1 MESIL
6 KLLGGIL
13 LGYAIVSVSESFL
26 HNNVQHA
33 RAQVRRF
40 WERYSALM
48 KPFLRA
54 YFSHHTI
61 HHCRTFRK
69 NHVTQFRSEEERER
83 LDEALTGFH
92 GALIKRER
100 YGVSVSGVGVLMFL
114 LPVLVWLPVVYWAL
128 GGWVLAGTLLPYA
141 VYPASSRNLHPYLHM
156 RYEDA
161 LKKASPPM
169 RWFLGTA
176 YCRFIYRH
184 HYLHH
189 RYVRCNYNLMFGGDW
204 LLGVHRPP
212 APEDLE
218 NLRALGLPVD

>member
-1 MESIL
+1 MDSIL
-6 KLLGGIL
+6 RLLGGIL
-13 LGYAIVSVSESFL
+13 LGYVIVSVAESFL
-26 HNNVQHA
+26 HNNVQHGRS
-33 RAQVRRF
+33 RARRF
-40 WERYSALM
+40 WERYSWLM
-48 KPFLRA
+48 KPLRRA

-69 NHVTQFRSEEERER
+69 NHVTQFRSEEERAR
-83 LDEALTGFH
+83 LDATLTGWH

-100 YGVSVSGVGVLMFL
+100 YGLSVSDLGVLMFL
-114 LPVLVWLPVVYWAL
+114 LPVIGFLPLIYWLF
-128 GGWVLAGTLLPYA
+128 GGWVLAGALLPYLI
-141 VYPASSRNLHPYLHM
+141 YPASSRNLHPYLHM

-161 LKKASPPM
+161 LRAAPPPM
-169 RWFLGTA
+169 RWFLRTS

-189 RYVRCNYNLMFGGDW
+189 RYVRCNYNLLFGGDW

-218 NLRALGLPVD
+218 DIRALGLPVD